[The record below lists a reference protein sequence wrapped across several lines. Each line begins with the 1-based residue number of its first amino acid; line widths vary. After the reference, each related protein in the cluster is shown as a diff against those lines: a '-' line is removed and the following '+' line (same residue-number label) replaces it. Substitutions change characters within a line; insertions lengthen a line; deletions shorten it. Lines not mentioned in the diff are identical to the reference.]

1 MACISMTVCSPT
13 FRLGLEALCL
23 QQPTK
28 FAQLSSDDDRPWIR
42 EVVLGKWKQSKLVN
56 HAVQS
61 TIRSTPLNRCRWGHM
76 GQGKCA
82 VGNAADAHLV
92 NLLETRSN
100 VSCLDF
106 RNSGNSE
113 FVQAIVLS
121 TCIFLHLTVAD
132 CNIRCPGRLF
142 LALKV
147 A

>member
-1 MACISMTVCSPT
+1 MACISMTACSPT

-28 FAQLSSDDDRPWIR
+28 LAQLSGDDERPWFR
-42 EVVLGKWKQSKLVN
+42 EVVLGKWKQPKLVN

-61 TIRSTPLNRCRWGHM
+61 TIRSTPLNRCRWGHT

-100 VSCLDF
+100 VLLRLSQQW
-106 RNSGNSE
+106 E
-113 FVQAIVLS
+113 FGIRGKLQ
-121 TCIFLHLTVAD
+121 
-132 CNIRCPGRLF
+132 NIRCPGRLF
-142 LALKV
+142 LGP
-147 A
+147 